1 MKDFFIDCI
10 MDTVKMIP
18 FLLVAFLIIELI
30 EHKLNDKSK
39 KLIEKSGKFG
49 PLLGGILGAFPQCG
63 FSVLTTNLYITRIV
77 SIGTLIAVYLSTS
90 DEMIPVLLSSNVL
103 LSEVIKI
110 VLLKVIIGIIFGFII
125 DLIFRKKRKK
135 QDYHICDDDT
145 CDCDESIVKST
156 IKHTLK
162 TSIFIFISVIIIG
175 LIIELFDQDKISLFL
190 SNHKVLAPMISS
202 LIGLVPNCAASIF
215 ITQLYVKGI
224 LSFGTTMAGL
234 LTGSGVGILLLF
246 KNNSSIKESIFIA
259 VTIYLIGV
267 VMGLFIN
274 VIGVL

>member
-1 MKDFFIDCI
+1 MKDFLIDCI

-90 DEMIPVLLSSNVL
+90 DEMIPVLLSSNVP

-156 IKHTLK
+156 LKHTLK
-162 TSIFIFISVIIIG
+162 TSIFIFIAVIIIG
-175 LIIELFDQDKISLFL
+175 LIIELFDQDKLSLFL

>member
-90 DEMIPVLLSSNVL
+90 DEMIPVLLSSNVP

-162 TSIFIFISVIIIG
+162 TSIFIFTSVIIIG

>member
-90 DEMIPVLLSSNVL
+90 DEMIPVLLSSNVP

-202 LIGLVPNCAASIF
+202 LIGLIPNCAASIF

>member
-90 DEMIPVLLSSNVL
+90 DEMIPVLLSSNVP

-259 VTIYLIGV
+259 VAIYLIGV